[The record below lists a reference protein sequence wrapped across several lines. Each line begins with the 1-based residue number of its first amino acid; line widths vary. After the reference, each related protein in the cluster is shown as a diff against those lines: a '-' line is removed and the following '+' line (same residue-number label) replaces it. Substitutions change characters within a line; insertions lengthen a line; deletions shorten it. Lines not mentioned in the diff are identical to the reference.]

1 MSPPAEL
8 PQSVSPE
15 MRAALAALPQE
26 PPGAS
31 IEQRRAFATEAQEK
45 MRDVQRAKYGDVA
58 ITQETRGGVLCRVFK
73 PKKPAKSAEE
83 RLLINFHGGGFILDS
98 GSLSENIPIAAL
110 TGYTIV
116 SGLYR
121 MAPEHAF
128 PAAVDDALAVY
139 RDALK
144 TYHPSRI
151 VVFGTSAGGILT
163 AQLLA
168 RLRKEN
174 LPMPAAAGMFTML
187 ADWATPGDSEAGFLP
202 PGVTAAM
209 MMKEYSGEASLTDP
223 LLSPIYDDLSAYPKS
238 LLIAGT
244 RDLLLSHTVWF
255 HTALVK
261 AGADA
266 RLVVFEALPHAHWAY
281 TDAPESEDAFKIMA
295 RFFADALA

>member
-1 MSPPAEL
+1 MNPAAEL
-8 PQSVSPE
+8 PKSVSQQ
-15 MRAALAALPQE
+15 MRDALANLAQE
-26 PPGAS
+26 PAGAS
-31 IEQRRAFATEAQEK
+31 IEQRRGFAADVQAK
-45 MRDVQRAKYGDVA
+45 MRDVQLAKYGEVA
-58 ITQETRGGVLCRVFK
+58 ITEETRGGVPCRVFTPMK
-73 PKKPAKSAEE
+73 LAKGAAE
-83 RLLINFHGGGFILDS
+83 RLLINFHGGGFLLDS

-144 TYHPSRI
+144 TYDASRI
-151 VVFGTSAGGILT
+151 IVFGTSAGGILT

-168 RLRKEN
+168 RIKQEK

-187 ADWATPGDSEAGFLP
+187 ADWATPGDSESSFLP
-202 PGVTAAM
+202 PGFTAAA
-209 MMKEYSGEASLTDP
+209 MMKEYSGAAELTDP
-223 LLSPIYDDLSAYPKS
+223 LLSPIYDDLSAYPKA
-238 LLIAGT
+238 LLMAGT

-261 AGADA
+261 AGVDA

-281 TDAPESEDAFKIMA
+281 VDAPESDDAFKIMA
-295 RFFADALA
+295 RFFSDALL